1 MSNVYLSGFAGAGW
15 QFFSNT
21 GQPLSGGLLYTYAA
35 GTTAPATT
43 YTSNAGNIANTN
55 PIVLD
60 AYGRVPNEIWLTVGS
75 AYKYVLQ
82 DSSYVQIGTWDNIS
96 GTVGSQNVVTSVSGG
111 STGLTPATAS
121 IGAIVLGGTLNVA
134 NGGTG
139 LNTVG
144 TSGQFLQSNGTVL
157 AFANL
162 PNYGSIG
169 SYAFAYSTTSYAA
182 NTPVAGSA
190 FTPILSG
197 TWQTMGASLLSGSN
211 YYYLLQRTA

>member
-1 MSNVYLSGFAGAGW
+1 MSNVYLSAFAGAGW

-21 GQPLSGGLLYTYAA
+21 GQPLAGGFVYTYAA
-35 GTTAPATT
+35 GTSAPAAT
-43 YTSNAGNIANTN
+43 YTSSAGNIANTN

-75 AYKYVLQ
+75 AYKFVLQ
-82 DSSYVQIGTWDNIS
+82 DSSAVQIGTWDNIS

-121 IGAIVLGGTLNVA
+121 IGAVTLSGTLNIS

-139 LNTVG
+139 LSSVG
-144 TSGQFLQSNGTVL
+144 TTGQFLTSNGSEL
-157 AFANL
+157 AYTNAPAYNAV
-162 PNYGSIG
+162 G
-169 SYAFAYSTTSYAA
+169 SYAFAYSATSYAA
-182 NTPVAGSA
+182 NTSVAGSG
-190 FTPILSG
+190 FTPVLTG
-197 TWQTMGASLLSGSN
+197 TWQTMGAALSSGGN